1 LRLVSVSN
9 LGAKS
14 LVERK
19 GWKLFH
25 QKMKE
30 VRITQRMGPAETD
43 PSWDLEIILTPRC
56 ETTTLTEF

>member
-1 LRLVSVSN
+1 VEIFYLVSVSN

-14 LVERK
+14 LAKRK

-43 PSWDLEIILTPRC
+43 PSWD
-56 ETTTLTEF
+56 

>member
-1 LRLVSVSN
+1 MHRLFFVKVSVSN

-14 LVERK
+14 LAKRK

-30 VRITQRMGPAETD
+30 VRITQRMGPA
-43 PSWDLEIILTPRC
+43 
-56 ETTTLTEF
+56 